1 LSEEW
6 LFGIPPPLLIIGLI
20 IGIPLLL
27 WLVSEGFVK
36 FIGAVVQAIYV
47 LFGGKPGS
55 SSKRTRSKDIKAQK
69 SVPYG
74 VFFIVAV
81 AWMLM
86 LWVFPFHVWVGVGL
100 LLMVGS
106 IVYVYMFGN
115 TEKSKKPV
123 LIQRIEESMENK
135 VAKNLSTGITPSPSK
150 EKNIEENVVPKRK
163 FVKCDYCSNEYDL
176 NKTDQCPKCG
186 RFRKLGLVGDG
197 TSPVE

>member
-27 WLVSEGFVK
+27 WLLSEGFVK

-55 SSKRTRSKDIKAQK
+55 SSKRTRPKDIKAQK
-69 SVPYG
+69 SVPYA
-74 VFFIVAV
+74 VFLIVAV
-81 AWMLM
+81 AWMLT
-86 LWVFPFHVWVGVGL
+86 LWIFPFHVWVGIGL

-115 TEKSKKPV
+115 KEKSKKPV
-123 LIQRIEESMENK
+123 FIQRIEESVEKK
-135 VAKNLSTGITPSPSK
+135 VAKNFSTTKTQSSSK
-150 EKNIEENVVPKRK
+150 EKIIEENVVPKTK
-163 FVKCDYCSNEYDL
+163 FVKCDYCNNAYDL
-176 NKTDQCPKCG
+176 NKTDQCPNCG
-186 RFRKLGLVGDG
+186 RFRRLGLVGDG
-197 TSPVE
+197 PPPLE